1 MANSIHLPNGIDL
14 LTPVRRWLN
23 CIEIDDVNLAK
34 RLCQILPATCPFE
47 RDFKLWG
54 GAIAHIPPLCKLN
67 PLYDEVINLRFRA
80 LSYLADECGL
90 DITAYL

>member
-1 MANSIHLPNGIDL
+1 MASIHLPNRIDL
-14 LTPVRRWLN
+14 LAPVRRCLN
-23 CIEIDDVNLAK
+23 CLKVNNVNLAK
-34 RLCQILPATCPFE
+34 WLCQTLPAKCPFE
-47 RDFKLWG
+47 RDFRLWG

-67 PLYDEVINLRFRA
+67 PLYDELVNLRFRA

>member
-14 LTPVRRWLN
+14 VAPIRRWLN
-23 CIEIDDVNLAK
+23 SLEIDDVNLAK
-34 RLCQILPATCPFE
+34 WLCQTLPARCPFE
-47 RDFKLWG
+47 RNLKLWG

-67 PLYDEVINLRFRA
+67 PLYDEIVNLRFRA